1 MLIAIWV
8 RDTCTKQGKAN
19 EDRLA
24 RLKAAVEKTAEIR
37 KGVVTRQHWANPEV
51 IFIAPEYLFGRPT
64 GENWVDPKV
73 WLGPKPPNPR
83 DPGRVRHLDEEDKD
97 KIKGKLI
104 ALSAKHPEF
113 LIVPGT
119 IAWSVRVKDHPRLLQ
134 VAKNRIGHQPDDYTT
149 EKPGRFPADK
159 LARLVSF
166 TNLDARKARKPGAGP
181 HLTKPEEERLNNARL
196 CLNTAF
202 VLYGGDVKFVYSKQ
216 GDFYEVLAE
225 CKTNI
230 AYQVAIPGDKC
241 GVFEIEGNWY
251 GIEICFDHACGVL
264 HQVPLQTPPL
274 IHLITSATVEV
285 KTDNCVVAPGGYV
298 ANAAAS
304 SDDAGLWY
312 NDPAD
317 GKLKRVESPRCPHVP
332 PPPPPAPSV
341 GPIRLPRRGPRPPN
355 LPPSEPWPPKSYKE
369 YPDVAGSPLWV
380 YRADVP

>member
-1 MLIAIWV
+1 MPRTMLIAIWV
-8 RDTCTKQGKAN
+8 RNTYFKQGKAN

-37 KGVVTRQHWANPEV
+37 KGVVTRQDWANPEV

-64 GENWVDPKV
+64 GENWVDPKA
-73 WLGPKPPNPR
+73 WLGPKPPPNPL
-83 DPGRVRHLDEEDKD
+83 DPKKRHRHLDEKDKD

-134 VAKNRIGHQPDDYTT
+134 VAKNRVRLQP
-149 EKPGRFPADK
+149 PGIVKAASPADK

-166 TNLDARKARKPGAGP
+166 TNLEARKAGAGP
-181 HLTKPEEERLNNARL
+181 PLKDAEEDRLNNARL

-216 GDFYEVLAE
+216 GDFYEVLAPYDA
-225 CKTNI
+225 NR
-230 AYQVAIPGDKC
+230 AYEVAIPGDKC

-251 GIEICFDHACGVL
+251 GIEICYDHACGVL

-285 KTDNCVVAPGGYV
+285 DTHNCVVAPGGYV
-298 ANAAAS
+298 ANAAAKPE
-304 SDDAGLWY
+304 DAGLWY

-317 GKLKRVESPRCPHVP
+317 GKLKRVESPRCPYVP